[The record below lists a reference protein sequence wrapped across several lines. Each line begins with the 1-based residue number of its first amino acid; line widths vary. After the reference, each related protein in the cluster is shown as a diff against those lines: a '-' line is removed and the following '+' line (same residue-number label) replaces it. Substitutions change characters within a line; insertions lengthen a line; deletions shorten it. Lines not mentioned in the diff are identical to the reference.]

1 MSSADL
7 EGDGFYGRHL
17 LYVPGANDPNVVAGP
32 DFDLAAFSAFVEREG
47 YGAGFV
53 DRNANHADWSS
64 RLDLRIDQQ
73 LPLLFGARARGWIKI
88 YNLLNMID
96 DDLGLQYDGQ
106 FFSQQVVTS
115 SLNDRGQYVFERFR
129 DRNVTDLLE
138 QRSLWELRVGIQFEF

>member
-1 MSSADL
+1 M
-7 EGDGFYGRHL
+7 
-17 LYVPGANDPNVVAGP
+17 AGP

-53 DRNANHADWSS
+53 GRNANHADWSS

-96 DDLGLQYDGQ
+96 DELGLQYDGQ

-115 SLNDRGQYVFERFR
+115 SLNDRGQYVFERFT
-129 DRNVTDLLE
+129 DRNITDLLE
-138 QRSLWELRVGIQFEF
+138 QRSLWELRLGIQFEF